1 MTSMEKALKIYL
13 RELKKTENRL
23 KAFYTY
29 LVRNK
34 GKLTIVEGIQEKH
47 IDTIL
52 TLINKIL
59 LNLDAEIQK
68 IEERMRE
75 EGGR

>member
-1 MTSMEKALKIYL
+1 MEKALKIYL